1 MKKLIAF
8 SLTVLAATALSG
20 CTLLYPNWG
29 TDVSPSDSAAPSAS
43 STPTES
49 PVTTESPS
57 ASATPSKKS
66 AEVLVTDSGI
76 DSSLGAVYA
85 VVEVTNVAENG
96 GMCTLSFTGVG
107 TSKMVTAKAEANVNR
122 TECYPLRISL
132 AGLPKGAGFLTVSY
146 ESESSFGQSKSIG
159 VVVP

>member
-49 PVTTESPS
+49 PATTESPS
-57 ASATPSKKS
+57 ASAAPTKKS
-66 AEVLVTDSGI
+66 AEVVITDSGV
-76 DSSLGAVYA
+76 DTTLGALYA
-85 VVEVTNVAENG
+85 VVEVNNIAENG
-96 GMCTLSFTGVG
+96 GTCSLTFTGVG
-107 TSKMVTAKAEANVNR
+107 TTKTFSAKAEANVNR

-132 AGLPKGAGFLTVSY
+132 VGLPKGAGFLTVSY

>member
-1 MKKLIAF
+1 MKKLIAI
-8 SLTVLAATALSG
+8 SITVLAATALSG

-29 TDVSPSDSAAPSAS
+29 TDVSPSDSAAPSVS
-43 STPTES
+43 STP
-49 PVTTESPS
+49 VESPS
-57 ASATPSKKS
+57 SEQSPSANSTPSKK
-66 AEVLVTDSGI
+66 AADVFVADSGI
-76 DSSLGAVYA
+76 DASLGAIFA

-96 GMCTLSFTGVG
+96 GTCSLSFTGVG
-107 TSKMVTAKAEANVNR
+107 TTKTVTAKAEANVNR

-132 AGLPKGAGFLTVSY
+132 AGLPKGAGFLTVTY